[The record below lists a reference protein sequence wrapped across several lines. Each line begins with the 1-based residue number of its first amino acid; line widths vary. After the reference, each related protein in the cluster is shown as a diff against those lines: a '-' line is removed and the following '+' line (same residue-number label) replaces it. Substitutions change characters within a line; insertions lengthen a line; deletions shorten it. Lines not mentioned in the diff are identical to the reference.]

1 MNTLF
6 EIPSE
11 KVDVLPSQNY
21 ANPTH
26 RILLVD
32 DDVYARELNA
42 GVLIRFG
49 YNVDT
54 AEDGAAAWKALHEIN
69 YDLLITDNRMPRVT
83 GMDLI
88 KKVRSEDMMLPI
100 ILASGTVPTEE
111 LNRHPWLQLDATL
124 SKPFTLA
131 ELLDTVIEVLRASDS
146 ARDRVE
152 TDFPVILQAI
162 SEIQSPP
169 HDSHQPPA
177 DGLRTE

>member
-1 MNTLF
+1 MNTFF
-6 EIPSE
+6 ETRSE
-11 KVDVLPSQNY
+11 KADTLSSQNY

-54 AEDGAAAWKALHEIN
+54 AVDGAAAWKALHETN

-88 KKVRSEDMMLPI
+88 KQVRSEDIMIPI

-111 LNRHPWLQLDATL
+111 LDRHPWLQLDATL
-124 SKPFTLA
+124 AKPFTLA
-131 ELLDTVIEVLRASDS
+131 ELLDTVIAVLRVSDN
-146 ARDRVE
+146 ARSRVE
-152 TDFPVILQAI
+152 TDLPVILQAI
-162 SEIQSPP
+162 SEIPSSPP
-169 HDSHQPPA
+169 DGHHMPA
-177 DGLRTE
+177 DDLRPE